1 MTIAEAQAAFPEP
14 LMIPGR
20 FRVRVIR
27 GCGIRDGP
35 RPVPQ
40 KSPGVPLTARMSSL
54 IFGYRFWVHA

>member
-35 RPVPQ
+35 RLVAVP
-40 KSPGVPLTARMSSL
+40 RRHEFSL
-54 IFGYRFWVHA
+54 IWGLQSAGI